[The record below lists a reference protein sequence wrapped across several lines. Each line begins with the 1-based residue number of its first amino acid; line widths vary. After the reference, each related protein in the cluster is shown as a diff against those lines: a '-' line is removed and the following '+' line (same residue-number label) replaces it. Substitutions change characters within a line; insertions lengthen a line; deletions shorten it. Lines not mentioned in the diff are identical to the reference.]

1 MTASLS
7 IRKMSAGCL
16 DPYGSGDHY
25 HDRLAGVLHGVGAAR
40 CSNHASSIN
49 GGRGLAKRIEE
60 DSLMTCLPLLS
71 SLDPR
76 LVKRSIHRY
85 RKLQA
90 TKYSTDSQHDLHHDA
105 LSTGCSMQSIGQMRG
120 PVRGSK
126 MQQESEQVEFWSRR
140 SAEMPQGRN
149 GRPGRLSTTGT
160 DGRFDWSR
168 DEVGN
173 FSTTPIAFTTNSGE
187 KAFPS
192 SSHRTRV
199 ASPKLLQ
206 RPTLDSE
213 PRPHERFVGLSVSQ
227 MYLPFD
233 ILSPLSLSLSLVSLS
248 RLSLLWPFLL
258 SLLTL
263 IVQPPPSMS

>member
-16 DPYGSGDHY
+16 DPYGSGDHH

-140 SAEMPQGRN
+140 SAEMPQ
-149 GRPGRLSTTGT
+149 
-160 DGRFDWSR
+160 
-168 DEVGN
+168 VGN